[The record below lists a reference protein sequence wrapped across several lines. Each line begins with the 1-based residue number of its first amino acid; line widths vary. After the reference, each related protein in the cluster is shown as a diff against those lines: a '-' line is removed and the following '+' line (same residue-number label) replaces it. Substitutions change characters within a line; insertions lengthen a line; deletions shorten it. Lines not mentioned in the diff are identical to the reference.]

1 MIEKTRNRCESCR
14 RFHHQRLRF
23 LKFLDKFQGW
33 EAKLPSLEESTIN
46 ICPDLIQFEERRR
59 RLKEKGASHKDDQKH
74 QKDMVDVMLSSEVD
88 GEEPFTDQEIIWN
101 VLVIQDHTP
110 LAA

>member
-1 MIEKTRNRCESCR
+1 M
-14 RFHHQRLRF
+14 
-23 LKFLDKFQGW
+23 
-33 EAKLPSLEESTIN
+33 
-46 ICPDLIQFEERRR
+46 IQFEERRR
-59 RLKEKGASHKDDQKH
+59 RLKEKAASHKDDQKH

-110 LAA
+110 IAA